1 MWLNY
6 LDKNPEIVKINQ
18 NCVQLGLDEKVKE
31 DLDKYYKE
39 NLGEIIEIREK
50 IYKEIQ
56 WKDQEKYKIMIISKT
71 PFRISNQAR
80 HYNILY

>member
-18 NCVQLGLDEKVKE
+18 NCVQLDLDEKVKE

-39 NLGEIIEIREK
+39 NLGEIIEIKEK
-50 IYKEIQ
+50 IYKEI
-56 WKDQEKYKIMIISKT
+56 
-71 PFRISNQAR
+71 
-80 HYNILY
+80 